1 MTIRYKCEECGAA
14 LNIKDE
20 LAGTKGNCP
29 RCQVEFIVPPPE
41 GGVVEQKTASV
52 VAEAVPAP
60 RRPGDPLS
68 EDDIGSFLAGGP
80 ELPRSNREL
89 STDDDDDTDEGE
101 DDFADDRPVKRRSS
115 GREVEVADDD
125 TADDEDAE
133 NGNADS
139 PRKYK
144 KKNRLAG
151 KSTSLKS
158 DSAESASIAKN
169 LMARGDKA
177 PPREEK
183 KGGRPFGGADGAR
196 ENEGE
201 GFTLKEMAAY
211 FTAMGWPFLV
221 GLVAFVGLC
230 FGIYWFLSPKLDLPP
245 LAQVSGT
252 VTLDGAP
259 LPKAEVKFQP
269 LIESTAGAK
278 LNVATSFGFTDE
290 NGKFTLQYA
299 YIEGRVIL
307 GAAIGKHMVT
317 VNVNGDDGK
326 ERLPPQY
333 SSTMLTV
340 LKQDVVKGM
349 PPVELK
355 LTSTVAPSAN

>member
-29 RCQVEFIVPPPE
+29 RCQVEFVVPPPE
-41 GGVVEQKTASV
+41 GGVVEQKAASV
-52 VAEAVPAP
+52 AAEAAPAP

-68 EDDIGSFLAGGP
+68 EDDIGNFLAGGP
-80 ELPRSNREL
+80 EPTRSNREL
-89 STDDDDDTDEGE
+89 ATDDDDTDQGE
-101 DDFADDRPVKRRSS
+101 DDFDDDRPVKKRSK
-115 GREVEVADDD
+115 GRQVEVADDD
-125 TADDEDAE
+125 TADDGDDE
-133 NGNADS
+133 NGDDES
-139 PRKYK
+139 SRQ
-144 KKNRLAG
+144 KKNRRAA
-151 KSTSLKS
+151 KPTPPKS
-158 DSAESASIAKN
+158 DSAESALIAKN

-183 KGGRPFGGADGAR
+183 KGGRPFGGSDGAR

-201 GFTLKEMAAY
+201 EFTLKEMVAY
-211 FTAMGWPFLV
+211 FTSMGWPFFV

-259 LPKAEVKFQP
+259 LPKAQIKFQP

-278 LNVATSFGFTDE
+278 LNVATSFGFTDD

-299 YIEGRVIL
+299 YIDGRVIL

-317 VNVNGDDGK
+317 VNVNGDDGQEK
-326 ERLPPQY
+326 LPPQY
-333 SSTMLTV
+333 SSTMHTT
-340 LKQDVVKGM
+340 LKEDVVKNM

-355 LTSTVAPSAN
+355 LTSTVAPSAQ

>member
-29 RCQVEFIVPPPE
+29 RCQVEFIVPAPE

-52 VAEAVPAP
+52 AAEAAPAP

-80 ELPRSNREL
+80 EPPRSNREL
-89 STDDDDDTDEGE
+89 STDDDDTDEGE
-101 DDFADDRPVKRRSS
+101 DDFDDDRPLERRSS
-115 GREVEVADDD
+115 RREVEVAADD
-125 TADDEDAE
+125 TAEEDE
-133 NGNADS
+133 ADS
-139 PRKYK
+139 PRK
-144 KKNRLAG
+144 KKNRRAA
-151 KSTSLKS
+151 KPALKS

-196 ENEGE
+196 ETEGE

-211 FTAMGWPFLV
+211 FTSMGWPFFV

-259 LPKAEVKFQP
+259 LPKAQVKFQP

-278 LNVATSFGFTDE
+278 LNVATSFGFTDD

-299 YIEGRVIL
+299 YIDGNVIL

-317 VNVNGDDGK
+317 VNVNGDDGQ

-333 SSTMLTV
+333 SSTMQTV
-340 LKQDVVKGM
+340 LKEEVVKGM

-355 LTSTVAPSAN
+355 LNSKVAPSAQ